1 MQEKLEKS
9 FFSLA
14 LICFFNFQEKEN
26 QGRDKIM
33 SDISS
38 FESST
43 LKATEIEEKN
53 SLPTGDDINRERV
66 HRDLL
71 TNIGQCDFTYRA
83 EISLCSEENNKGIN

>member
-1 MQEKLEKS
+1 
-9 FFSLA
+9 
-14 LICFFNFQEKEN
+14 
-26 QGRDKIM
+26 M

-71 TNIGQCDFTYRA
+71 TNIGQCDLT
-83 EISLCSEENNKGIN
+83 SEAGVINYPETNVSTLFC

>member
-1 MQEKLEKS
+1 
-9 FFSLA
+9 
-14 LICFFNFQEKEN
+14 
-26 QGRDKIM
+26 M

-71 TNIGQCDFTYRA
+71 TNIGQCDHTYKA
-83 EISLCSEENNKGIN
+83 KISLCSEENNNNSGLQSNFVCIGNKLGKMYEQINLN

>member
-1 MQEKLEKS
+1 
-9 FFSLA
+9 
-14 LICFFNFQEKEN
+14 
-26 QGRDKIM
+26 M

-71 TNIGQCDFTYRA
+71 TNIGQCDLTYRA
-83 EISLCSEENNKGIN
+83 EISLVVQEEMIEWAINEVWGFKATVFVGNQVGILGNVGSQSSKIA

>member
-1 MQEKLEKS
+1 
-9 FFSLA
+9 
-14 LICFFNFQEKEN
+14 
-26 QGRDKIM
+26 M

-71 TNIGQCDFTYRA
+71 TNIGQCDLTYKA
-83 EISLCSEENNKGIN
+83 KISLCSEENNKGIDFKRKFRASSNFVCIGNKLGQNV

>member
-1 MQEKLEKS
+1 
-9 FFSLA
+9 
-14 LICFFNFQEKEN
+14 
-26 QGRDKIM
+26 M

-71 TNIGQCDFTYRA
+71 TNIG
-83 EISLCSEENNKGIN
+83 